1 MRFTSRN
8 EPPPRRDAQSE
19 KDKTR
24 RPQRGTRK
32 PQTNQNHPPRGQ
44 GPSGGGREGGED
56 RCPPEAAAKKPTTP
70 AGHRQ
75 AEPVRQGRRPR
86 PTERATEDDVRT
98 HGGAPDQQK
107 DPTHPTGNPA
117 PAKAAG
123 AQGAAPKARGKQAR
137 TPRGRRSGG
146 PNTACRDGP
155 TAATIH
161 GLRRPGGQRHI
172 HGESGAEGE
181 PREGTRRTATHQPK
195 GRGGRGDGSRRRA
208 LPIDGCTKDRAEPSA
223 NGGPRGWARNLQQE
237 YLLIFFTFS
246 NWLGVTRGSH
256 SQRLA
261 TGGRKRGRH
270 SWPPAGRSS

>member
-19 KDKTR
+19 KTKPAAPRGTHASPKPTRTTPHEARGPAGGGARGGKTAARQKPQRKNPPPPQATAKPNQFDKGGGPDPPSARPKTTFARTGGRPTNKKTPPTQQATQLPPRRRARKGRRPKRAGSKRARHADAAAAAPTQRAGTAQR
-24 RPQRGTRK
+24 RPQ
-32 PQTNQNHPPRGQ
+32 
-44 GPSGGGREGGED
+44 SMD
-56 RCPPEAAAKKPTTP
+56 SAA
-70 AGHRQ
+70 R
-75 AEPVRQGRRPR
+75 
-86 PTERATEDDVRT
+86 
-98 HGGAPDQQK
+98 
-107 DPTHPTGNPA
+107 
-117 PAKAAG
+117 
-123 AQGAAPKARGKQAR
+123 
-137 TPRGRRSGG
+137 
-146 PNTACRDGP
+146 
-155 TAATIH
+155 
-161 GLRRPGGQRHI
+161 GGQRHI

-195 GRGGRGDGSRRRA
+195 GRGGKGDGSRRRA

-237 YLLIFFTFS
+237 YLLIFFSFS

>member
-161 GLRRPGGQRHI
+161 GLRRPGGAATH
-172 HGESGAEGE
+172 
-181 PREGTRRTATHQPK
+181 PRGKRRGRRTARGDAQNRHPPTQGEGGK
-195 GRGGRGDGSRRRA
+195 GGRQPPTRITNRWMHERQSRTQCKRRPPGMGSQPPTGIPVNFLYILQLAWRHTREPQPEASDGR
-208 LPIDGCTKDRAEPSA
+208 T
-223 NGGPRGWARNLQQE
+223 
-237 YLLIFFTFS
+237 
-246 NWLGVTRGSH
+246 
-256 SQRLA
+256 
-261 TGGRKRGRH
+261 
-270 SWPPAGRSS
+270 